1 MTLPTL
7 FPRLAPLAAAL
18 SLASATAAAQEFAP
32 SAEASPAACA
42 AITTDAAR
50 LACYDRQF
58 GHTPQATAAADAAA
72 EAAAQA
78 RREER
83 QTARVSQGEEKLRER
98 VSDLFRPAA
107 PDSALANAGRGSLL
121 DSRWELAE
129 DSKLGPFQLRAY

>member
-1 MTLPTL
+1 
-7 FPRLAPLAAAL
+7 
-18 SLASATAAAQEFAP
+18 
-32 SAEASPAACA
+32 
-42 AITTDAAR
+42 TTDAAR

-58 GHTPQATAAADAAA
+58 GRTPQATAEADAAA

-107 PDSALANAGRGSLL
+107 PDSALANAG
-121 DSRWELAE
+121 
-129 DSKLGPFQLRAY
+129 